1 MFYKIIAVA
10 LITIVLNLVVKQYK
24 PEFSILISVCGGLLI
39 FIMLIDEIKVIV
51 DEMINV
57 DLKGVDFGVISSIIK
72 VLGIGYITE
81 FTANIAEES
90 GNKSIATKIILGGK
104 IAICVATLPII
115 KTLLSAILSLI
126 R

>member
-10 LITIVLNLVVKQYK
+10 LVTIVLNLVVKQYK

-57 DLKGVDFGVISSIIK
+57 DL
-72 VLGIGYITE
+72 
-81 FTANIAEES
+81 
-90 GNKSIATKIILGGK
+90 
-104 IAICVATLPII
+104 
-115 KTLLSAILSLI
+115 
-126 R
+126 